1 MSTDAD
7 LIRNRITDESIEL
20 MRNRVGY
27 PNPTIRTGVRQLPWW
42 TVTSPDAIRHHT
54 NGYGDDNPLYCDA
67 AYGRGTRWG
76 GQIAPPGFVASGGP
90 DATTAPRTDGEE
102 GDDEPVAPGQEEDA
116 WYRRLGRRMPDHF
129 DRATRGALRGV
140 QLYASGTDTYYFA
153 PAEIGDYTAGEAG
166 GVYRVEDK
174 QSEFAGRSAIVNNKS
189 FGWNQRGE
197 ITTMSA
203 VWLIHA
209 ERKKVT
215 SENKYAADE
224 PAFYTDEQLAAIEA
238 AYDGEYRRGPDTW
251 YFEDVEVG
259 AALPTMVKGPMTVTD
274 MINQHMGSGWFGYG
288 NPALRLGYENRKRMR
303 GFYTRNKY
311 NAWDVVQR
319 VHWEHDMAKEV
330 GVPLMYD
337 IAPMRMQWVIH
348 YCTNLMG
355 DDGWLYYVHT
365 ELRRFNYFGDT
376 TWLTATVT
384 NKHETDELG
393 PAIDIEIVGTNQ
405 RGTENCRA
413 TATLLVPS
421 RRGGPVVLPQP
432 PAPLAQ
438 KATQLFEATP
448 R

>member
-1 MSTDAD
+1 MSTD
-7 LIRNRITDESIEL
+7 LIRNRITDESVTL

-27 PNPTIRTGVRQLPWW
+27 SNPTIRTGVRQLPWW

-67 AYGRGTRWG
+67 SYGRGTRWG
-76 GQIAPPGFVASGGP
+76 GQIAPPGFQATGGP
-90 DATTAPRTDGEE
+90 DATAGTRADREF
-102 GDDEPVAPGQEEDA
+102 GDDDEVMVGQEDKA
-116 WYRRLGRRMPDHF
+116 WYRRLGKRIPEDF

-140 QLYASGTDTYYFA
+140 QLYASGTDSYYFQ
-153 PAEIGDYTAGEAG
+153 PALIGDYTAGEAG

-174 QSEFAGRSAIVNNKS
+174 QSEFAGRSVIVSNRTFS
-189 FGWNQRGE
+189 WNQRGQ
-197 ITTMSA
+197 ITGSGTG
-203 VWLIHA
+203 WLIHA

-215 SENKYAADE
+215 GENKYAADE
-224 PAFYTDEQLAAIEA
+224 AAFYTDEQLSEIEA
-238 AYDGEYRRGPDTW
+238 AYDNEYRRGPDTW
-251 YFEDVEVG
+251 FWEDVKAG
-259 AALPTMVKGPMTVTD
+259 DTLPTMVKGPLCVTD

-288 NPALRLGYENRKRMR
+288 NPALRLGWENRKRMR
-303 GFYTRNKY
+303 GFYTRNRY

-319 VHWEHDMAKEV
+319 VHWEQDMAQEV

-355 DDGWLYYVHT
+355 DDGWLYYVHN

-376 TWLTATVT
+376 TWLNATVT
-384 NKHETDELG
+384 DKHDTGELG
-393 PAIDIEIVGTNQ
+393 PAVDIEIVGTNQ

-421 RRGGPVVLPQP
+421 RARGPVVLPQP
-432 PAPLAQ
+432 PAELAE
-438 KATQLFEATP
+438 KCAELFTG
-448 R
+448 